1 MRLDQETTEE
11 GKNGKI
17 ELEEESGELKESL
30 DAEVET
36 IQPTVTSRR
45 RTQSNP
51 TWKGSENDPGVIE
64 IE

>member
-1 MRLDQETTEE
+1 MRPDQEKEE
-11 GKNGKI
+11 KKNLQT
-17 ELEEESGELKESL
+17 ELEEESSKPKENL
-30 DAEVET
+30 NAEVET